1 MQPKS
6 RKKLR
11 LTIQGRITDHLGI
24 QMYQTPVAAI
34 AELVAN
40 AWDADA
46 TRVDIALPDALDE
59 DSLFVL
65 ADDGI
70 GMTFEECESR
80 YLNVGYSRR
89 ENDLEDKT
97 VGGRPILGRKGIGK
111 FAGFGIAEIV
121 EIETISRT
129 NGERTRFELDLNKLR
144 TNDYVR
150 EGTNVDV
157 LDYSPPDNKRKPDH
171 GTKVTLKKISLGRRP
186 SNVQFSRSMARRF
199 LLLRWAEGFEVS
211 VNGQVLPESED
222 LAHVQFSFPRDYKP
236 KEKPPGLKKEDDW
249 GIEILPNGREIRWRV
264 YFFDQPIDEEEL
276 RGISVFAK
284 VKLAQKPFFF
294 NLSGGLG
301 GQHGQEYMS
310 GQVKAD
316 YIDQLAIDLISP
328 ERQRLNWENKEVIPL
343 EEWGQKRIKQ
353 LLRIWRDRRGE
364 RRRKEIEDKVV
375 GFSGRLEK
383 LPEHERRTIK
393 RALTGCGKTLF
404 RTF

>member
-11 LTIQGRITDHLGI
+11 LTIQGRIIDHLGI

-129 NGERTRFELDLNKLR
+129 NEERTRFELDLNKLR

-150 EGTNVDV
+150 EGANVDV

-171 GTKVTLKKISLGRRP
+171 GTKVHSRRY
-186 SNVQFSRSMARRF
+186 RSDDDHLTCSF
-199 LLLRWAEGFEVS
+199 PEVWPEGFCS
-211 VNGQVLPESED
+211 FAGLRVLKY
-222 LAHVQFSFPRDYKP
+222 L
-236 KEKPPGLKKEDDW
+236 
-249 GIEILPNGREIRWRV
+249 
-264 YFFDQPIDEEEL
+264 
-276 RGISVFAK
+276 
-284 VKLAQKPFFF
+284 
-294 NLSGGLG
+294 
-301 GQHGQEYMS
+301 
-310 GQVKAD
+310 
-316 YIDQLAIDLISP
+316 
-328 ERQRLNWENKEVIPL
+328 
-343 EEWGQKRIKQ
+343 
-353 LLRIWRDRRGE
+353 
-364 RRRKEIEDKVV
+364 
-375 GFSGRLEK
+375 
-383 LPEHERRTIK
+383 
-393 RALTGCGKTLF
+393 
-404 RTF
+404 